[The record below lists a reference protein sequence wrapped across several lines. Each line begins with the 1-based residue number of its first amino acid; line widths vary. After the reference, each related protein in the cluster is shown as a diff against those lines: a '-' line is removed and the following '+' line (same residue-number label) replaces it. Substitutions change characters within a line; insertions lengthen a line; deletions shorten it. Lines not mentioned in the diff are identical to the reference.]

1 MMRETVEAVVIGFGA
16 GGGCAAKVLACAGIK
31 TLVLERGEWA
41 KGDVL
46 GEDDLASQRS
56 PCLCLGSG
64 PGGSRTRKCHYHDNG
79 DFGVVSPLNAAC
91 VGSGTTPS
99 LDSLTQ
105 NNKYNR
111 YTLVI
116 AVAKCARKVTDEYVA
131 QREEAERMLANKET
145 DKSLSAL
152 IKKDYRDEKAV
163 RIGINRLSN
172 GEYVIDDSSVQ

>member
-1 MMRETVEAVVIGFGA
+1 MNNMI
-16 GGGCAAKVLACAGIK
+16 
-31 TLVLERGEWA
+31 
-41 KGDVL
+41 
-46 GEDDLASQRS
+46 
-56 PCLCLGSG
+56 
-64 PGGSRTRKCHYHDNG
+64 
-79 DFGVVSPLNAAC
+79 
-91 VGSGTTPS
+91 TPS

-172 GEYVIDDSSVQ
+172 GEYVIDDSSIQ

>member
-1 MMRETVEAVVIGFGA
+1 MI
-16 GGGCAAKVLACAGIK
+16 
-31 TLVLERGEWA
+31 
-41 KGDVL
+41 
-46 GEDDLASQRS
+46 
-56 PCLCLGSG
+56 
-64 PGGSRTRKCHYHDNG
+64 
-79 DFGVVSPLNAAC
+79 
-91 VGSGTTPS
+91 TPS

-105 NNKYNR
+105 DNKYNR

-163 RIGINRLSN
+163 RIGINRLYN
-172 GEYVIDDSSVQ
+172 GEYVIDDSSIQ

>member
-1 MMRETVEAVVIGFGA
+1 MI
-16 GGGCAAKVLACAGIK
+16 
-31 TLVLERGEWA
+31 
-41 KGDVL
+41 
-46 GEDDLASQRS
+46 
-56 PCLCLGSG
+56 
-64 PGGSRTRKCHYHDNG
+64 
-79 DFGVVSPLNAAC
+79 
-91 VGSGTTPS
+91 TPS

-163 RIGINRLSN
+163 RIGINRLYN
-172 GEYVIDDSSVQ
+172 GEYVIDDSSIQ

>member
-1 MMRETVEAVVIGFGA
+1 MI
-16 GGGCAAKVLACAGIK
+16 
-31 TLVLERGEWA
+31 
-41 KGDVL
+41 
-46 GEDDLASQRS
+46 
-56 PCLCLGSG
+56 
-64 PGGSRTRKCHYHDNG
+64 
-79 DFGVVSPLNAAC
+79 
-91 VGSGTTPS
+91 TPS

-172 GEYVIDDSSVQ
+172 GEYIIDDSSLQ

>member
-1 MMRETVEAVVIGFGA
+1 MI
-16 GGGCAAKVLACAGIK
+16 
-31 TLVLERGEWA
+31 
-41 KGDVL
+41 
-46 GEDDLASQRS
+46 
-56 PCLCLGSG
+56 
-64 PGGSRTRKCHYHDNG
+64 
-79 DFGVVSPLNAAC
+79 
-91 VGSGTTPS
+91 TPS

-105 NNKYNR
+105 DNKYNR

-152 IKKDYRDEKAV
+152 ISKDYRDEKAV

-172 GEYVIDDSSVQ
+172 GEYVIDDSSIL

>member
-1 MMRETVEAVVIGFGA
+1 MTMNNMI
-16 GGGCAAKVLACAGIK
+16 
-31 TLVLERGEWA
+31 
-41 KGDVL
+41 
-46 GEDDLASQRS
+46 
-56 PCLCLGSG
+56 
-64 PGGSRTRKCHYHDNG
+64 
-79 DFGVVSPLNAAC
+79 
-91 VGSGTTPS
+91 TPS

-172 GEYVIDDSSVQ
+172 GEYVIDDSSIQ

>member
-1 MMRETVEAVVIGFGA
+1 MNNMI
-16 GGGCAAKVLACAGIK
+16 
-31 TLVLERGEWA
+31 
-41 KGDVL
+41 
-46 GEDDLASQRS
+46 
-56 PCLCLGSG
+56 
-64 PGGSRTRKCHYHDNG
+64 
-79 DFGVVSPLNAAC
+79 
-91 VGSGTTPS
+91 TPS

-116 AVAKCARKVTDEYVA
+116 AVAKCARKVTEEYVA

-163 RIGINRLSN
+163 RIGINRLSQ
-172 GEYVIDDSSVQ
+172 GEYVIDDSSIQ